1 MNTLYI
7 EPVKEV
13 KSASVTAG
21 FGIAEDLQDKGY
33 SFVPGKELQEM
44 LNLEETDIADFGD
57 YWQRLTLDNY
67 MADGGRYRYRRYNA
81 IKTKPGSQELFLVAS
96 HPYRQSACVNT
107 LNGGV
112 DRYYD
117 DLEPGFVNHPVLQK
131 FLKKLVS
138 VYDAV
143 EQAEGEWLIQ
153 LHPYRV
159 RADGSVCGKPAPEG
173 LHSDG
178 VDFVLSMMIHRE
190 NVSGGETSVA
200 TADKKIVYTRTLEQ
214 PLDVALCNDRKMLHD
229 VTEVKRLLPNR
240 PAWRDVLVVA
250 FSRQKPIH

>member
-1 MNTLYI
+1 MNTLNA
-7 EPVKEV
+7 ESVAEV
-13 KSASVTAG
+13 QSTSLVAG
-21 FGIAEDLQDKGY
+21 FGVAEDLQEKGY

-44 LNLEETDIADFGD
+44 LSLAQTDIADFGD
-57 YWQRLTLDNY
+57 YWQRLTLDQY

-81 IKTKPGSQELFLVAS
+81 METKSGSQDLVLVAS

-138 VYDAV
+138 IYDSV
-143 EQAEGEWLIQ
+143 EQTKGEWLIQ

-159 RADGSVCGKPAPEG
+159 RADGSASGKPAPEG

-190 NVSGGETSVA
+190 NISGGETSVA

-214 PLDVALCNDRKMLHD
+214 TLDVALCNDRKMLHD
-229 VTEVKRLLPNR
+229 VTEGKRLLPDR
-240 PAWRDVLVVA
+240 PAWRDVLVIAV
-250 FSRQKPIH
+250 SRQKSVH